1 MKLERRKIM
10 QAGNAQMQIVLSSQQ
25 IRRTE
30 SLGDLIRRLVESSEG
45 RISTSRQELTLSSLS
60 FLLDSM
66 RHDFSMMHHSIPRAM
81 PMRFDEF
88 DSISMLTMPA
98 PSNIMV
104 HRNHETKSQRID
116 RLLLSATELSLQGNP
131 EFALP
136 VFNEALRLIALDF
149 NSTVM
154 SSNKSQDAEVFRN
167 FSAKLRTEIAKLKD
181 KKLFQFAD
189 ILEHNFFLPETK
201 LREILSCPLKIS
213 EKASVTL
220 SSEQVEELITAVK
233 TARAGLSGV
242 SPLCCLRHI
251 RNEMSSFLR
260 EQYEQTP
267 IPFSDHPRFL
277 DFQAAMIQ
285 EIQKHD
291 PGFKWPGVRGER
303 IQCLF
308 EDDPGLLEHCCQQI
322 RPGTI
327 NPLLVELSQ
336 NPKMPH
342 SISDINAY
350 TGDKLTMP
358 LMTWIIN
365 AGIPVEVHAT
375 STQASF
381 AKLVQEGFTDI
392 VEIPSNHAGT
402 QKLIVRNPENGAVKV
417 VFQCLPGESYC
428 IQTCGPLLLY
438 KIAGDRRMPLEQ
450 LTVFTEPINYTRVY
464 QDILETFGVNHV
476 DMVII
481 GNNAELQEK
490 LQPNKP
496 VLIIDAPYFH
506 GSIYSLKGRILF
518 CCPISPYFFGDR
530 SGHLVQALRN
540 LGARNVV
547 FTGTAGGLAGGMRLN
562 QIVIPQ
568 HFYDATDGGLTGI
581 LISNAATTSIQRS
594 VGVTRTNHHAGVHS
608 PITESRA
615 FIDFLRQQSIESV
628 DCETAFICRT
638 LSGTGVNLHYFVRI
652 SDIPGSVDSIGMGGH
667 SSSLPS
673 EITSANQ
680 GELFLEI
687 IVGLLPSESIPRPLT
702 LQVAEHLKQP
712 EEKEIEQL
720 SKAKQKPKDGPNYS
734 INAEMEIPDLPLEG
748 APQKRVTLHFSIN
761 IPGLNQ
767 DLIREAKSFF
777 SKKVS
782 AILKRTNGV
791 VNEDTLDELQT
802 VSIEMYQI
810 YRIKITIDPIIKQKT
825 GK

>member
-1 MKLERRKIM
+1 MKPERRKTM
-10 QAGNAQMQIVLSSQQ
+10 QAGNAQLQIVRSSQQ

-30 SLGDLIRRLVESSEG
+30 SLGDLIRRLVKSSQG

-60 FLLDSM
+60 FLLESM

-81 PMRFDEF
+81 PMRFNEL
-88 DSISMLTMPA
+88 DSISMLRMPA
-98 PSNIMV
+98 PLNIMV
-104 HRNHETKSQRID
+104 HRNHETPEKRIE
-116 RLLLSATELSLQGNP
+116 RLLLSATELNLEGNS
-131 EFALP
+131 ELALP
-136 VFNEALRLIALDF
+136 VLNEALHLIAVTF
-149 NSTVM
+149 NLAAIPA
-154 SSNKSQDAEVFRN
+154 NKHQDAEVFKS
-167 FSAKLRTEIAKLKD
+167 FSNSLRVKIGASKNKQV
-181 KKLFQFAD
+181 LFKFAD
-189 ILEHNFFLPETK
+189 IAARYFFLPEAK
-201 LREILSCPLKIS
+201 LREIFNCPLKIS

-220 SSEQVEELITAVK
+220 SPDQVEELITAVK
-233 TARAGLSGV
+233 TARAELSGV
-242 SPLCCLRHI
+242 NSLCCLRHI
-251 RNEMSSFLR
+251 RNEMSRFLR
-260 EQYEQTP
+260 HQYEHTP
-267 IPFSDHPRFL
+267 IPFSQHP
-277 DFQAAMIQ
+277 DFITLNGIMIQ
-285 EIQKHD
+285 EIQRHD
-291 PGFKWPGVRGER
+291 QGFKWPGVRGER

-308 EDDPGLLEHCCQQI
+308 EDDPVLLEHCCRQI

-327 NPLLVELSQ
+327 NPLLVRLSQ
-336 NPKMPH
+336 HPEFH

-438 KIAGDRRMPLEQ
+438 KIAGERRMPLDQ
-450 LTVFTEPINYTRVY
+450 LAVFTEPINYTRVY
-464 QDILETFGVNHV
+464 QDILKTFGVNHV

-481 GNNAELQEK
+481 GNNAELKEK

-506 GSIYSLKGRILF
+506 GSVYSLKGRIVF

-562 QIVIPQ
+562 QIVIPEQ
-568 HFYDATDGGLTGI
+568 FYDSTDGNLTPI
-581 LISNAATTSIQRS
+581 LIDNTARTSIKTS
-594 VGVTRTNHHAGVHS
+594 GVTRTQRHTGVHS
-608 PITESRA
+608 PITESLQL
-615 FIDFLRQQSIESV
+615 ITLLKHNDIESV
-628 DCETAFICRT
+628 DCEIPFIGRA
-638 LSGTGVNLHYFVRI
+638 LAGSEVHLHYFVRI
-652 SDIPGSVDSIGMGGH
+652 SDIPGTVDSIGMGGH

-673 EITSANQ
+673 EIISANQ
-680 GELFLEI
+680 GDLSLEI
-687 IVGLLPSESIPRPLT
+687 LMGLLPSESIPRPLT

-720 SKAKQKPKDGPNYS
+720 SKAKQKPKAGPNYL

-782 AILKRTNGV
+782 VILKRTNGV

-802 VSIEMYQI
+802 LSVRMHQMYG
-810 YRIKITIDPIIKQKT
+810 IKIAIDPIIKQKT